1 MTIIHKYVTLPIGE
15 TLLLSDGKFL
25 TGVYFAGHKGTP
37 KILGDQQ
44 DAEIFNL
51 VSRELTEYTKGSRQ
65 QFTVPYLF
73 KGTDFQLKV
82 WQEIS
87 KIPFGNVTTYQNI
100 ANLIA
105 QPTAVRAVANAIG
118 RNPVSIIVPC
128 HRIIGTDG
136 SLTGYAGGLQ
146 LKKIFLE
153 LEKTI

>member
-1 MTIIHKYVTLPIGE
+1 MTILHKYVTLPIGE
-15 TLLLSDGKFL
+15 TLLLSNGKLL
-25 TGVYFAGHKGTP
+25 TGIYFVGHKGTP

-44 DAEIFNL
+44 DAEIFSL
-51 VSRELTEYTKGSRQ
+51 VSRELTEYIEGSRQ

-73 KGTDFQLKV
+73 KGSDFQLKV

-100 ANLIA
+100 ANLIS